1 MTEALIPALNLS
13 CARNS
18 VVGCHKRAQAA
29 LAQLHLPNKKFI
41 TSEKLMASSSEN
53 YFNIYLIYLLKNI

>member
-1 MTEALIPALNLS
+1 MTEALLPALNFS

-29 LAQLHLPNKKFI
+29 LAQLHLPNKKFV
-41 TSEKLMASSSEN
+41 TSEKLMVS
-53 YFNIYLIYLLKNI
+53 